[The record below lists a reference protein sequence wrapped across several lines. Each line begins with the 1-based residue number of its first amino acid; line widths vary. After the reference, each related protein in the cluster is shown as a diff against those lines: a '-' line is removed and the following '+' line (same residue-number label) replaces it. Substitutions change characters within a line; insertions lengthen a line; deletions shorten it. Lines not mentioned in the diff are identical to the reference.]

1 MDPAEDPQ
9 QVAGSVTAGTTL
21 RSPTY
26 GEMVSATEHDA
37 ADVILQR
44 AEEFDVDLA
53 HPRTPTPP
61 RIRTVEEVIHRHP
74 PYSVL
79 LARPPQNA

>member
-9 QVAGSVTAGTTL
+9 QVAGSVQAGTTL

-26 GEMVSATEHDA
+26 CEMVSATEHDA

-44 AEEFDVDLA
+44 AEEFDVDLLILGRQ
-53 HPRTPTPP
+53 H
-61 RIRTVEEVIHRHP
+61 HRG
-74 PYSVL
+74 SGRSR
-79 LARPPQNA
+79 A